1 LVNKTVKKLRSRV
14 IKNFLDILVLTEM
27 KDKPLSGYDV
37 IGLIHKKY
45 DVLLSSGTIYSQL
58 YSLEREGIIRG
69 EQNKR
74 RRVYELTEEGE
85 QAIGDIMKVN
95 GQIQNLLK
103 NI

>member
-1 LVNKTVKKLRSRV
+1 
-14 IKNFLDILVLTEM
+14 M

-37 IGLIHKKY
+37 ISLIHKKY

-58 YSLEREGIIRG
+58 YSLERGGIIRG

-74 RRVYELTEEGE
+74 KRVYELTEKGE
-85 QAIGDIMKVN
+85 QAIGDIIRVN

-103 NI
+103 TI

>member
-1 LVNKTVKKLRSRV
+1 LVNKTVKKLRSRM
-14 IKNFLDILVLTEM
+14 IKNFLDILVLSEM
-27 KDKPLSGYDV
+27 KDNPLSGYDV

-45 DVLLSSGTIYSQL
+45 NVLLSSGTIYSQL

-85 QAIGDIMKVN
+85 QTIGDIMKVN

>member
-14 IKNFLDILVLTEM
+14 VKNFLDILVLTEI

-37 IGLIHKKY
+37 IGFIHKKY

-74 RRVYELTEEGE
+74 KRVYELTEKGE
-85 QAIGDIMKVN
+85 QAIEDIMRVN